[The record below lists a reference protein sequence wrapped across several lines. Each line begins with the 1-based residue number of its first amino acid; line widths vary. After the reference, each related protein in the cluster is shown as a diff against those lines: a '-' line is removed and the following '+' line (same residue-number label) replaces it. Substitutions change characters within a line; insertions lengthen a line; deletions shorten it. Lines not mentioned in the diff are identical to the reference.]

1 MDYNQN
7 RKPDPV
13 FFTEGVGNRPESVN
27 DFQPENNLDLSS
39 NRTWA
44 NSPRST
50 ESANMIP
57 ADERSIES
65 YFTTQNGATIEAV
78 LPPMPSPVAQDLA
91 QIPPQSTSRH
101 FAMSG
106 DRISH
111 DTVAAVSDMVDRY
124 RRSNESA
131 ATFYDEVRSAA
142 TSFRDNSFGVK
153 K

>member
-13 FFTEGVGNRPESVN
+13 FFTEGVGNRPGSVN

-39 NRTWA
+39 NRTWV
-44 NSPRST
+44 NSPQST
-50 ESANMIP
+50 ESANMIS
-57 ADERSIES
+57 ADERSMES
-65 YFTTQNGATIEAV
+65 YSTTQNGATIEA
-78 LPPMPSPVAQDLA
+78 PSPVAQDLA

-111 DTVAAVSDMVDRY
+111 DTVAAVSDMVDSY